1 MVLGSIQA
9 TPEPSKLIIN
19 LLESAQVFEK
29 NHFLAPQNRST
40 VHPMTDPQTKNPQ
53 AWLLLMAACLVLATL
68 APVAMLA
75 G

>member
-1 MVLGSIQA
+1 MTL
-9 TPEPSKLIIN
+9 PDLPLIN
-19 LLESAQVFEK
+19 YLESSQVLEK
-29 NHFLAPQNRST
+29 NHFLATQNRST
-40 VHPMTDPQTKNPQ
+40 VQPMTDPQTRNPQ